1 MVKLSHKKV
10 RKEIAERNWKQE
22 PIAEV
27 LQISDRH
34 VRNICSKDTDAA
46 VSLCYR
52 LSRVFGTTIEDLLI
66 IREAEE

>member
-10 RKEIAERNWKQE
+10 RRQIAEHNWKQE

-34 VRNICSKDTDAA
+34 VRNICKKDTDAA
-46 VSLCYR
+46 VSLCYK
-52 LSRVFGTTIEDLLI
+52 LSQVFGTTIEDLLVI
-66 IREAEE
+66 QEAEK